1 MPVTRTTLLSGPAA
15 ATYKGH
21 TFFAYE
27 GILVSPALEIEAV
40 DSDAQGVLDGTV
52 SGSPLMIKFTPS
64 AALEDLL
71 ALYPWTMGSPGV
83 SLFGAADAP
92 LVLVAANG
100 VRLTFSAAAV
110 VAMPDLMLTNRGVVA
125 GAVTFAALG
134 ARSLPVSAANRLVTV
149 DSGTFPTV
157 PVGTPRLADDFAVTW
172 GGAPWVSLRARDG
185 VGIRFALKTR
195 AVRSD
200 ANALLDLTV
209 EELAVEARFVPATAG
224 GPGETDVMSA
234 LGLEGGLPGRSLAA
248 TGCGLD
254 VAGEHL
260 FVRLPLAQLTRG
272 ELVYDAVHG
281 RVGELVFTAERA
293 FVGTSAAEALATL
306 TGGVPLD

>member
-1 MPVTRTTLLSGPAA
+1 
-15 ATYKGH
+15 
-21 TFFAYE
+21 
-27 GILVSPALEIEAV
+27 LVSPALEIEAV
-40 DSDAQGVLDGTV
+40 DSDAQGVVDGTV
-52 SGSPLMIKFTPS
+52 AGSAVTIKFTPT
-64 AALEDLL
+64 APLEDLL

-83 SLFGAADAP
+83 SLFGASDAP

-110 VAMPDLMLTNRGVVA
+110 VAMPDLLLTNRGAVA

-134 ARSLPVSAANRLVTV
+134 SRSLPVGAANRLVTV
-149 DSGTFPTV
+149 DTGTFPTA
-157 PVGTPRLADDFAVTW
+157 PVGTPQLADDFAVTW

-185 VGIRFALKTR
+185 VRVRFALKTR
-195 AVRSD
+195 PVVSD
-200 ANALLDLTV
+200 ANALLDLTL

-224 GPGETDVMSA
+224 GPGETDVMGA

-248 TGCGLD
+248 TGSGLD

-272 ELVYDAVHG
+272 ELIFDAAHG

-293 FVGTSAAEALATL
+293 FLGTSAAEALVSLSA
-306 TGGVPLD
+306 GAPLS